1 MAWGRAHEQ
10 LAIKIYTNA
19 SSNEHSQF
27 KSKCIN
33 DVVIHTDLDVRF
45 FGLQVSPQKPWY
57 GASPDSVAYCS
68 CCKYGFLEV
77 KCPLQLKEKSL
88 KEEIHKGAFNIT
100 YDSGNEIYKLDR
112 AYQYYFPVQL
122 EIYTFKVEFCNFMVW
137 TSKELL
143 IICTDRDDE
152 FITDI
157 LNKCDLFWFDMIL
170 PELLTRKRENEN
182 VNDTRKIENIPLDAA
197 INDCI
202 PNCKVT

>member
-1 MAWGRAHEQ
+1 
-10 LAIKIYTNA
+10 
-19 SSNEHSQF
+19 
-27 KSKCIN
+27 
-33 DVVIHTDLDVRF
+33 
-45 FGLQVSPQKPWY
+45 
-57 GASPDSVAYCS
+57 
-68 CCKYGFLEV
+68 
-77 KCPLQLKEKSL
+77 
-88 KEEIHKGAFNIT
+88 
-100 YDSGNEIYKLDR
+100 
-112 AYQYYFPVQL
+112 
-122 EIYTFKVEFCNFMVW
+122 MVW

-170 PELLTRKRENEN
+170 PELLTRKRKNEN